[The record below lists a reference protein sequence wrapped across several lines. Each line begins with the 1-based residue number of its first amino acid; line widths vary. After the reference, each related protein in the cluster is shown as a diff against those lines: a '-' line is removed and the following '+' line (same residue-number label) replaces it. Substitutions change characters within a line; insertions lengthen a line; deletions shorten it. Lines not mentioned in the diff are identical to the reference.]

1 MNQHDPAT
9 YPNYI
14 LPPTSDREARLAQ
27 RIVEDD
33 KMISDASGNDNKSKW
48 AFATSVFE
56 CEDCTLFSHI
66 PYELIYDSDDPMRCD
81 AGACVADLR
90 SQYLRELLEANPT
103 DLEAHALYVKNRQ
116 WYGKLK
122 ERVSLEK
129 MRMVTKAI
137 PLT

>member
-1 MNQHDPAT
+1 MSPHDPSL

-33 KMISDASGNDNKSKW
+33 KTVTDSSGANNKSKW
-48 AFATSVFE
+48 EFAISVFD
-56 CEDCTLFSHI
+56 CGDCTLFSHI
-66 PYELIYDSDDPMRCD
+66 PYELIYESDDPMKCD
-81 AGACVADLR
+81 AGSCVADLR
-90 SQYLRELLEANPT
+90 AQYLSEILEANPT
-103 DLEAHALYVKNRQ
+103 DLEAHALYVKNKQ
-116 WYGKLK
+116 WYGKLR

-129 MRMVTKAI
+129 MRVVTKAI